1 MILNI
6 DTEKYQLLNKINQEY
21 IPIVLEDIFSIG
33 YNLWVKNY
41 IRNEVVANDFTN
53 NVTESKLS
61 SSKGSH
67 GENIV
72 MDLIISKF
80 SDLQVENTSKIH
92 HNGDIQVTLTNGKK
106 IIVEVKNYNNTINQ
120 DQIDKLKF
128 DMKFCSINYAV
139 FLSLNS
145 GIVGK
150 KRFELETFY
159 YNRSNYYILYLPYSM
174 HKNIPNRKYIIT
186 HNSYEES
193 IHNLTTK
200 LEFSICILQSISD
213 SIIKFNSNNII
224 NTDFDYLINE
234 FNLFFDEFK
243 SVKNSCFKLEENIK
257 KNIESHLNII
267 KDYEFNIKNKIHVF
281 I

>member
-128 DMKFCSINYAV
+128 D
-139 FLSLNS
+139 
-145 GIVGK
+145 
-150 KRFELETFY
+150 R
-159 YNRSNYYILYLPYSM
+159 
-174 HKNIPNRKYIIT
+174 
-186 HNSYEES
+186 
-193 IHNLTTK
+193 
-200 LEFSICILQSISD
+200 
-213 SIIKFNSNNII
+213 
-224 NTDFDYLINE
+224 
-234 FNLFFDEFK
+234 
-243 SVKNSCFKLEENIK
+243 
-257 KNIESHLNII
+257 
-267 KDYEFNIKNKIHVF
+267 
-281 I
+281 